1 MKRWVPWLSLVAR
14 FGLAAVLISSGG
26 LKAMDPDQSEIAVRA
41 YHILPESLIY
51 PTSLVLPMFEIA
63 LGLLILIGLAV
74 RPTAVVSALLFVVL
88 IGVIAS
94 VWARGYKIDCGCF
107 GGGGEDAS
115 VTWRHYLTEI
125 LRDVGF
131 LVLALWLSVYP
142 RTRWALGL
150 GSRLRAPTDDRSN
163 NVTDEKKELV

>member
-1 MKRWVPWLSLVAR
+1 MPWLSLLAR
-14 FGLAAVLISSGG
+14 VGLAAVLVSSGA
-26 LKAMDPDQSEIAVRA
+26 LKAIDPDQSEIAVRA

-63 LGLLILIGLAV
+63 LGLLVLIGLAV
-74 RPTAVVSALLFVVL
+74 RPTAIVSAILFVVL

-131 LVLALWLSVYP
+131 LALALWLSIFP

-150 GSRLRAPTDDRSN
+150 GSRLRVSVQDHGHEM
-163 NVTDEKKELV
+163 TDENKELV